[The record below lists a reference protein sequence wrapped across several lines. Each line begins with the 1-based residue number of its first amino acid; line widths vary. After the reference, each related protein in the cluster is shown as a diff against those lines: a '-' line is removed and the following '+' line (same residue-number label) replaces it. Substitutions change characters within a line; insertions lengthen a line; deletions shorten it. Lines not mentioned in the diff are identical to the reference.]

1 MRSNGTIRK
10 VLTAALALTIL
21 LWAEAGL
28 ALLAGDQVMA
38 CHSMMMHSSAGVLA
52 AADASDNDAQDSDG
66 MRCCPSGPAQTP
78 MLAVNH
84 PPCCSVSN
92 DAERPLA
99 FLVSSQRT
107 TPQSLGTAAATAG
120 SLAPHTTHYRGESGN
135 ADAPRFVKPILE
147 LKTDLRI

>member
-1 MRSNGTIRK
+1 MNRTGPIRK
-10 VLTAALALTIL
+10 VLTAMLVMAIL

-28 ALLAGDQVMA
+28 ALIPGDQVMA
-38 CHSMMMHSSAGVLA
+38 CRSMMTA
-52 AADASDNDAQDSDG
+52 ASDADTMS
-66 MRCCPSGPAQTP
+66 CCPGDTAHVPVLSA
-78 MLAVNH
+78 NR

-99 FLVSSQRT
+99 FLVISGRNVPRT
-107 TPQSLGTAAATAG
+107 LDTAVQTIGGFVPQPA
-120 SLAPHTTHYRGESGN
+120 HHYGQLRN